1 MHAGP
6 TPSSSTVHFEILR
19 ITIPHGKVIPLKPT
33 FTKDDAHG
41 ATPLVQLAF
50 AEDLHKAGDLTSRA
64 LIDPLDQAEVHVV
77 ARQPGILAGS
87 PVAEMVFAHVDSHI
101 DWQPACDDG
110 CQLRAGTVIARVTGS
125 LQLLLAAERTALNFL
140 THLSGIAT
148 LTKQYVDQV
157 AGTKAQV
164 LDTRKTLPGWRRL
177 EKYAV
182 RCGGGTNHRIGL
194 FDGILIKD
202 NHLAGWSAHNTEASI
217 AAVIGRAR
225 QFLAELATED
235 DLPDDLPVEVEVDTL
250 EQLAEVLPAG
260 PDIVLLDNM
269 DVATLSRAV
278 EMRDETAGDVLL
290 EASGGVNLDTIAAIA
305 ATGVDR
311 ISVGALT
318 HSAIA
323 LDIAFDWKR
332 LL

>member
-1 MHAGP
+1 M
-6 TPSSSTVHFEILR
+6 
-19 ITIPHGKVIPLKPT
+19 KPI

-110 CQLRAGTVIARVTGS
+110 CQLQAGTVIARVTGS

-202 NHLAGWSAHNTEASI
+202 NHLAGWSAHNAEASI

-225 QFLAELATED
+225 QFLAKLATED
-235 DLPDDLPVEVEVDTL
+235 DIPDDLPVEVEVDTL

-278 EMRDETAGDVLL
+278 AMRDETAGDVLL